1 MEIIIGLIIVAAVL
15 AFIAHHFAVK
25 KAKEETSETSH
36 GGDPSKCP
44 YLNPNVKSEH
54 IEKNIVETTAPV
66 MGKVISAEIVTQPKE
81 TPVVTPVKTEAD
93 ERDLNKDGKV
103 DAVEKSI
110 AKHKASAKKTAK
122 PKQQQTTKAP
132 TTSAPKKR
140 NPAPKV

>member
-1 MEIIIGLIIVAAVL
+1 MEIIIGSFIFGVL
-15 AFIAHHFAVK
+15 AFLAHQWYVK
-25 KAKEETSETSH
+25 NKKEEDAH
-36 GGDPSKCP
+36 GGDPAKCP
-44 YLNPNVKSEH
+44 YLNPNVKSED

-81 TPVVTPVKTEAD
+81 TPVATPVKTEAD

-110 AKHKASAKKTAK
+110 AKHKAPAKKNAK

-132 TTSAPKKR
+132 TTTAPKKR